1 MNAEQQLKIGI
12 VVFDIVEEQD
22 FVGPYEVLKL
32 ALNYGANATVGLYS
46 TTESLEL
53 TGSNGLRFHA
63 DASLGSDPLDL
74 VIVPGGGWNDRG
86 RGGTWD
92 EVQRGWLTKTLV
104 EMHAQGT
111 IIASVCTGGMVLAS
125 AGLLRGRHANTHRI
139 GVAELEALGAK
150 HVDAR
155 VVDEGDVLTSAGVVA
170 GLDLGLWLVERFFG
184 KRIRADVEYEIEYE
198 RRGPLW
204 SREPASAAYRGGTPA
219 LLERYAAD
227 AVVEQA
233 ATASDEQ
240 RVDEER

>member
-1 MNAEQQLKIGI
+1 MNAEQELKIGI
-12 VVFDIVEEQD
+12 VVFDVVEEQD
-22 FVGPYEVLKL
+22 FVGPFEVLKL
-32 ALNYGANATVGLYS
+32 ALNYGAKATVGLYS

-63 DASLGSDPLDL
+63 DAPLGTDPLDL

-86 RGGTWD
+86 KGGTWD
-92 EVQRGWLTKTLV
+92 EVQRGWLPKRLV

-125 AGLLRGRHANTHRI
+125 AGLLEGRHANTHRS

-170 GLDLGLWLVERFFG
+170 GLDLALWLVERFFG
-184 KRIRADVEYEIEYE
+184 EAIYADVENEIEYE
-198 RRGPLW
+198 RRGPVW
-204 SREPASAAYRGGTPA
+204 TREPDLRLNAIS
-219 LLERYAAD
+219 
-227 AVVEQA
+227 
-233 ATASDEQ
+233 
-240 RVDEER
+240 